1 MFYNPVSDFVIIYRA
16 MVMEKLFQMGFVE
29 NIPKY
34 LQIADSIIEAIRE
47 GNLKK
52 GDQIPSINELSE
64 QYLLARDTVEKAYK
78 QLRKKGIILS
88 VKGKG
93 YFINRTNVNA
103 TLRIL
108 LVFNKISN
116 YKKQVYNAF
125 VSTLG
130 NQAIVDLHI
139 HHFSTQIFK
148 SLIANHL
155 GDYDYYVVMP
165 HFYEHMEEAIQVIKE
180 IPSNKLILLDKN
192 IPEIGEAYAA
202 VYQDFERDISD
213 ALHEAMDLLRKY
225 KQLIFV
231 NPNLVPYPPEIVR
244 GFRYFCRMNDFDFD
258 IIQEI
263 DTNTPVKRN
272 VAYIVIEE
280 MDLVNLIKDCQNR
293 GLIIGKDIGIISYND
308 TPLKEILLQ
317 GITVISTDHEKMGE
331 TAARMIL
338 EKDLRQVKNPFS
350 LIRRASL

>member
-1 MFYNPVSDFVIIYRA
+1 
-16 MVMEKLFQMGFVE
+16 MEKLLRLGFVE
-29 NIPKY
+29 NTPKY

-47 GNLKK
+47 GDLKK
-52 GDQIPSINELSE
+52 GEQIPSINELSE
-64 QYLLARDTVEKAYK
+64 EYLLSRDTVEKAYK
-78 QLRKKGIILS
+78 QLRDKGIIIS

-103 TLRIL
+103 AIRVL

-125 VSTLG
+125 VNTMG
-130 NQAIVDLHI
+130 QQAVVDLHI
-139 HHFSTQIFK
+139 HHFNTQVFK

-165 HFYEHMEEAIQVIKE
+165 HFYEHMEDAIQVIKE
-180 IPSNKLILLDKN
+180 IPPGKLILLDKD
-192 IPEIGEAYAA
+192 IPEIGHNYAA

-213 ALHEAMDLLRKY
+213 ALHEAIDLLRKY
-225 KQLIFV
+225 NQLIFV
-231 NPNLVPYPPEIVR
+231 NPNLVPYPPEIVK
-244 GFRYFCRMNDFDFD
+244 GFRYFCRMNDFDFN
-258 IIQEI
+258 ILREI
-263 DTNTPVKRN
+263 DINTPVQRN
-272 VAYIVIEE
+272 AAYIVIEE
-280 MDLVNLIKDCQNR
+280 MDLVNLIKDCKNR

-317 GITVISTDHEKMGE
+317 GITVISTNHEKMGE

-338 EKDLRQVKNPFS
+338 EKDMRQIKNPFS